1 MLHGRHRAE
10 AVIDALRLAG
20 HTVSAAE
27 SLTGGLF
34 TATLTGVPGASD
46 VVRGALVVYATDLK
60 HTLAG
65 VPQDLLTARGP
76 VDPTVAAAL
85 AVGARDACGASLGL
99 GLTGVAGPAA
109 QHGHPPGT
117 WFVALAGSHGRVLHR
132 RGTPPDPG
140 STAATMLNRDD
151 VRRSAVDAALE
162 LLEAV
167 TASGAAPQW
176 DVQHE

>member
-1 MLHGRHRAE
+1 M
-10 AVIDALRLAG
+10 IDALRRAG
-20 HTVSAAE
+20 HTLAAAE

-34 TATLTGVPGASD
+34 TATLTAVPGASD

-76 VDPTVAAAL
+76 VDPSVAAAL
-85 AVGARDACGASLGL
+85 ADGARHACGASLGL

-117 WFVALAGSHGRVLHR
+117 WFVALTDSDGRVLHR
-132 RGTPPDPG
+132 RGTPPGPG
-140 STAATMLNRDD
+140 DVAAVTLSRDD
-151 VRRSAVDAALE
+151 VRRSAVDAALA

-167 TASGAAPQW
+167 TAAAPDP
-176 DVQHE
+176 DVRRE